1 MSHFET
7 LAQAAQDGELLDV
20 VTLVASPEAQAVGQ
34 MLLLYQDGRQD
45 GTIWDQDFTKKLID
59 YIQDKCLLIL
69 YYLYNFFYYSRGTN

>member
-69 YYLYNFFYYSRGTN
+69 LPLRCRQRLQYLLR